1 MRTGEVQANLVTL
14 NDSFGLPYVPDL
26 IARKH
31 AGGEHATL
39 RDADVEF
46 HRGEY
51 LRLRAALESARD
63 ASTLPE
69 QPTARP
75 VLNDLLL
82 RLRLEF
88 NR

>member
-1 MRTGEVQANLVTL
+1 VQANLVTL
-14 NDSFGLPYVPDL
+14 NEAFKLPFIPDL

-46 HRGEY
+46 HRAEY
-51 LRLRAALESARD
+51 LRLRAELEAARD

-69 QPTARP
+69 VPTARP
-75 VLNDLLL
+75 ALNDLLL

-88 NR
+88 NP